1 MATGS
6 RTLKLSILAD
16 VDNLTKNLKQGS
28 GDVETFGSKI
38 SDFGKKAGIA
48 FAAAAAAAGAYAIK
62 IGIDGVKSAVA
73 DEAAQV
79 KLAGALK
86 AATGATNDQIAAV
99 EKQIL
104 KTSLATGVA
113 DDQLRPALSRLALST
128 NDTAKAQDLLN
139 LALDISTQTGK
150 PLEAVANSLGKA
162 YDGNS
167 AALGKLGVGLSAA
180 ELKSMSFTEQQQ
192 KLTDLF
198 GGAASRNAETF
209 QGRMDRL
216 KTAFNES
223 VETIGFALLPIL
235 SKLLEAFT
243 TYILPIVQKVS
254 DALSNR
260 STGLVGGLENVVAV
274 IKSYVMPI
282 FEGVVSVFNNV
293 RDAIKENMDGF
304 KSFFDVVKYAAP
316 IIGELIGGAL
326 KVIGEI
332 ASIVIN
338 VIGQVLGAIKPLLN
352 TAIDGIN
359 LVIRGLNLI
368 NPFKN
373 IPYLPKIGDSF
384 GGSTSTGALGNY
396 QMSTGTV
403 LGSSGGG
410 GGSFGGGG
418 TTGSTAGSVGGAVN
432 STTTGISTIDPM
444 KVLGDLESLS
454 KKTTA
459 LTEAFASGSIT
470 QSQLASRLAP
480 LVAQRDALQNQ
491 VEGLLTNSGAFY
503 GAVSARAG
511 EAATT
516 NINVT
521 VNGAIDSEGTA
532 RTVVNTLNDSFY
544 RGTLGA
550 GALVGAFDK

>member
-418 TTGSTAGSVGGAVN
+418 TSGSTAGSVGGAVN

-521 VNGAIDSEGTA
+521 VNGAIDAEGTA
-532 RTVVNTLNDSFY
+532 RTVVNTLNDSYY